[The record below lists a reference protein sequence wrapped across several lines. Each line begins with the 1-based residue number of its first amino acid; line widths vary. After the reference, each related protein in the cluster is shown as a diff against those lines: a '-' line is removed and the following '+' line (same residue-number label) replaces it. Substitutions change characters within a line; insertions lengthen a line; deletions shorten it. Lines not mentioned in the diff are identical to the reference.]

1 MLRDIKYINH
11 MNETL
16 LFGDTKLWIEESDL
30 LDFAWTVKSKNNR
43 ITGFERKIT
52 SKKLTIHI
60 KCGSEDEGF
69 RKKNEL
75 FEVFEKDVL
84 GSKHGRFVIN
94 GYYLKCFVTEN
105 KKSLI
110 ILRNGYMKVEVKVTT
125 DHPYWV
131 KETTTTF
138 GYNIIREGKNLDFNN
153 DFAYDYT
160 SNMLGKELNNT
171 GFVPA
176 NFRMLIYG
184 PAENPSVNIGGHTYA
199 VNTSV
204 ARNEYLAIDSISKTV
219 VLKHTDGSETN
230 CFNLRSRESYLF
242 EKIPAG
248 VNLVSITGN
257 FKFDITLLEERS
269 EPKWT

>member
-1 MLRDIKYINH
+1 MLEKFIYTNHINESIEFGSGGIFV
-11 MNETL
+11 NENDLRNFTWDL
-16 LFGDTKLWIEESDL
+16 STKN
-30 LDFAWTVKSKNNR
+30 A
-43 ITGFERKIT
+43 KIT
-52 SKKLTIHI
+52 SFNRGVVSKTIPVVI
-60 KCGSEDEGF
+60 LSVNAKDV
-69 RKKNEL
+69 KNRL
-75 FEVFEKDVL
+75 FEVCEKDVL
-84 GSKHGRFVIN
+84 AKKHGKIII
-94 GYYLKCFVTEN
+94 GDYYLKCFVIASSKMNYLQSKKHTEI
-105 KKSLI
+105 SLKI
-110 ILRNGYMKVEVKVTT
+110 ST
-125 DHPYWV
+125 DFPYWV

-138 GYNIIREGKNLDFNN
+138 GYNIISEGKNLDFNN

-204 ARNEYLAIDSISKTV
+204 ARNEYLAIDSIAKTV

-248 VNLVSITGN
+248 VNFVSITGD

-269 EPKWT
+269 EPKWI